1 MRTTFLTGTAP
12 AASSRQSR
20 TAMRGFKDDFYA
32 WKDSLSKDE
41 QALILKQ
48 AQNEFDKKFRKSDTF
63 SQDLP
68 EEKIQSF
75 AKVLKKFFDNEKDDY
90 KKDAEQRTPDYDA
103 LKNKAALVSYD
114 FGLKR
119 RVVEIDR
126 DADRRWMYASMKARV
141 AEAEDKEVSDSA
153 PFEDAYKFSK
163 DTAEKVH
170 DFISKANSAS
180 SAPKELKGEID
191 KMLKENPPSD
201 DFKVRFPRVLHER
214 LAQKALALAQE
225 IEDYKANHSEAEVKE
240 FNTRT
245 APEEFLKT
253 ATDLIGPY
261 YEAREANEKKVEDLK
276 AFFRSQ
282 KKVAG
287 KTKADIV
294 KEIFKV
300 MPKYSDTPMPPLDE
314 EMLADLAKIPAVLEG
329 EFKHNW
335 GTAEKLYKS
344 EAIDSFG
351 NKYLLGVFETV
362 KEAEKAFDEWNKEY
376 EQAGV
381 DVQESL
387 SGWAKQQEAALAE
400 DQDEVDRLRKQL
412 EEARR

>member
-1 MRTTFLTGTAP
+1 M
-12 AASSRQSR
+12 Q
-20 TAMRGFKDDFYA
+20 GFKDDFYA

-48 AQNEFDKKFRKSDTF
+48 AQNEFDKKFRKSDEF
-63 SQDLP
+63 SKDLP

-90 KKDAEQRTPDYDA
+90 KKDADQRTPDYDA
-103 LKNKAALVSYD
+103 LKNKAALVSYN

-126 DADRRWMYASMKARV
+126 DADRRWMFASMKAR
-141 AEAEDKEVSDSA
+141 AEEAEGKEPSDSA
-153 PFEDAYKFSK
+153 PFEDLYKFSK
-163 DTAEKVH
+163 ETAETVH
-170 DFISKANSAS
+170 KFLAEANSAS
-180 SAPKELKGEID
+180 SAPAGLKKDIE
-191 KMLKENPPSD
+191 KVLKENPPSD

-214 LAQKALALAQE
+214 LAKKMGSLQRE
-225 IEDYKANHSEAEVKE
+225 IEDFAANHSEAETKE
-240 FNTRT
+240 FKTRT
-245 APEEFLKT
+245 APEELLKT
-253 ATDLIGPY
+253 AADVIKPY
-261 YEAREANEKKVEDLK
+261 YEAREETEKKVGKLK

-282 KKVAG
+282 KDSPG
-287 KTKADIV
+287 KTKADVV

-300 MPKYSDTPMPPLDE
+300 MPKFSDTPLPPLDE
-314 EMLADLAKIPAVLEG
+314 EMLSDLAKIPAKLDG

-362 KEAEKAFDEWNKEY
+362 AEAEKAFDEWNKEY
-376 EQAGV
+376 EQAGEN
-381 DVQESL
+381 VQESL

-400 DQDEVDRLRKQL
+400 DQDEVDRLRKAL